1 MTEVLRA
8 AAWRSAAALKRP
20 ATTATAWPVRDEI
33 LTLHDIRLE
42 HGAHLDTLEV
52 HVRLEGTIAPARD
65 NVVLIAHALTGTVRA
80 TEWWKGVVEVGG
92 AIDPTRHAILTANLL
107 GGCDGTTI
115 PGVPP
120 APMPRITTRDQAA
133 VLARV
138 LDALQI
144 DAPLLVCGGSL
155 GGQVTLE
162 FAASF
167 PQRVRSAVVLAA
179 PAVQTAQGIAWNAI
193 MRRAVAVGGPEQ
205 GLALARMIGMLSYR
219 TPQGLEQRFGAN
231 RNERGIF
238 RMQEW
243 LDVHG
248 DMLVARFAADS
259 YVQLLDI
266 MDSHDVGRGRGGVAA
281 ALAPVADRLI
291 GVGVPGDLL
300 YPADSVQNWTEVAH
314 TRYAEITSIHG
325 HDAFLLEPAQVGAI
339 LRDAIRR
346 AKVVTPSTS
355 TAANN
360 TQASAFVSRLAD
372 RTATAQSPALRPLRI
387 ALAGCGHVGGA
398 LLELLAGLP
407 HAAER
412 VQVERVLVR
421 DADRDRPGLDRAIAV
436 GIAPA
441 DACCTDPTQLLVGE
455 IDVLIE
461 VIGGTSTART
471 LVEAA
476 LARGIDVVTANKALL
491 AIDGPALQALAT
503 TTGARLDFEAAVGG
517 AIPIV
522 RSIRSGAAGVGPTGI
537 HGILNGTSNFVF
549 DRLAQGDTLDAA
561 VATAQ
566 ALGYAEADPT
576 RDLSGEDAEDKL
588 RVLAWLLFGVDPR
601 TLQVAR
607 QGIDAETAAWTAQVV
622 AEGDRVKLLAS
633 CSKDGDVVT
642 ATITPTRVTATDA
655 WSQVVGPDNRIVI
668 HSLSAGALA
677 FQGAGAGGRATAG
690 AVLGD
695 LLRDRPHAP

>member
-120 APMPRITTRDQAA
+120 APMPRISTRDQAA

-421 DADRDRPGLDRAIAV
+421 DADRDRPGLDRAIAR
-436 GIAPA
+436 GSPPPTPAAPIRRSYSSA
-441 DACCTDPTQLLVGE
+441 RS
-455 IDVLIE
+455 
-461 VIGGTSTART
+461 TS
-471 LVEAA
+471 
-476 LARGIDVVTANKALL
+476 
-491 AIDGPALQALAT
+491 
-503 TTGARLDFEAAVGG
+503 
-517 AIPIV
+517 
-522 RSIRSGAAGVGPTGI
+522 S
-537 HGILNGTSNFVF
+537 
-549 DRLAQGDTLDAA
+549 
-561 VATAQ
+561 
-566 ALGYAEADPT
+566 
-576 RDLSGEDAEDKL
+576 L
-588 RVLAWLLFGVDPR
+588 R
-601 TLQVAR
+601 
-607 QGIDAETAAWTAQVV
+607 
-622 AEGDRVKLLAS
+622 
-633 CSKDGDVVT
+633 
-642 ATITPTRVTATDA
+642 
-655 WSQVVGPDNRIVI
+655 
-668 HSLSAGALA
+668 
-677 FQGAGAGGRATAG
+677 
-690 AVLGD
+690 
-695 LLRDRPHAP
+695 

>member
-1 MTEVLRA
+1 MTEVLRT

-20 ATTATAWPVRDEI
+20 ATTAAAWPVRDEI

-42 HGAHLDTLEV
+42 HGTHLDTLEV
-52 HVRLEGTIAPARD
+52 HVRVEGTIAPARD

-107 GGCDGTTI
+107 GGCDGTAI
-115 PGVPP
+115 PGGPPVP
-120 APMPRITTRDQAA
+120 APRITTRDQAT

-138 LDALQI
+138 LDALDI

-167 PQRVRSAVVLAA
+167 PHRVRSAVVLAA

-193 MRRAVAVGGPEQ
+193 MRQAVAVGGPEQ
-205 GLALARMIGMLSYR
+205 GLALARMVGMLSYR
-219 TPQGLEQRFGAN
+219 TPEGLEQRFGAN

-243 LDVHG
+243 LGVHG

-291 GVGVPGDLL
+291 GVGIPGDLL
-300 YPADSVQNWTEVAH
+300 YPAGSVQQWTEMAH
-314 TRYAEITSIHG
+314 TRYAELTSIHG
-325 HDAFLLEPAQVGAI
+325 HDAFLLEPTQVSAI

-355 TAANN
+355 TAATN
-360 TQASAFVSRLAD
+360 TQASAFASRLAD
-372 RTATAQSPALRPLRI
+372 RTATAQSPTLRPLRI

-407 HAAER
+407 RAAER

-421 DADRDRPGLDRAIAV
+421 DKDRDRPGLDRAIAQ

-441 DACCTDPTQLLVGE
+441 DACCTDPAQLLTGE

-461 VIGGTSTART
+461 VIGGTATARS

-601 TLQVAR
+601 TLQVNR
-607 QGIDAETAAWTAQVV
+607 RGIDAETAAWTAQVV

-668 HSLSAGALA
+668 TSLSAGALA